1 MRFSPYKVQ
10 TAQAEAYATKFQTE
24 DISQKIESS
33 MRVAIL
39 TISDSVSRGTH
50 KDASGPDLR
59 ARCERLSWDVVS
71 TEILPDDPWTIRD
84 RLMSLADTNT
94 ADLIL
99 TTGGTGIGPRD
110 STPEATMEACH
121 KLLPGISE
129 LMREEGRKKTPRAA
143 LSRAVAGV
151 RGRTLIVNL
160 PGSPRGAVESF
171 DAIADL
177 LPHAIQVL
185 GGARHD

>member
-1 MRFSPYKVQ
+1 
-10 TAQAEAYATKFQTE
+10 
-24 DISQKIESS
+24 

-50 KDASGPDLR
+50 KDASGPGLR
-59 ARCERLSWDVVS
+59 ERCAELGWEVALEVV
-71 TEILPDDPWTIRD
+71 LPDEPDAIRD
-84 RLMSLADTNT
+84 RLMFLADSGA

-110 STPEATMEACH
+110 STPEATMEACQ
-121 KLLPGISE
+121 KLLPGLAE
-129 LMREEGRKKTPRAA
+129 LMRDEGRKKTPRAV

-151 RGRTLIVNL
+151 RARTIIVNL
-160 PGSPRGAVESF
+160 PGSPRGAVESL

-177 LPHAIQVL
+177 LPHALQVL

>member
-1 MRFSPYKVQ
+1 
-10 TAQAEAYATKFQTE
+10 
-24 DISQKIESS
+24 

-50 KDASGPDLR
+50 NDASGPGLR
-59 ARCERLSWDVVS
+59 ERCAQIGWNVVV
-71 TEILPDDPWTIRD
+71 EAVLPDEPETIRD
-84 RLMSLADTNT
+84 RLIFLADSGA

-110 STPEATMEACH
+110 STPEATAEACH
-121 KLLPGISE
+121 KLVPGIAE
-129 LMREEGRKKTPRAA
+129 LMRDEGRKKTPRAV
-143 LSRAVAGV
+143 LSRAIAGV
-151 RGRTLIVNL
+151 RNGSMIVNL
-160 PGSPRGAVESF
+160 PGSPRGALESF

-177 LPHAIQVL
+177 VPHALQVL

>member
-1 MRFSPYKVQ
+1 
-10 TAQAEAYATKFQTE
+10 
-24 DISQKIESS
+24 

-39 TISDSVSRGTH
+39 TISDSVSRGTN
-50 KDASGPDLR
+50 KDASGPALR
-59 ARCERLSWDVVS
+59 ERCAERGWNIAA
-71 TEILPDDPWTIRD
+71 EIVLPDDPEAIRE
-84 RLMSLADTNT
+84 RLMFLADGGA

-110 STPEATMEACH
+110 STPEATAQACQ
-121 KLLPGISE
+121 KLLPGLAE
-129 LMREEGRKKTPRAA
+129 LMRDEGRKKTPRAV

-151 RGRTLIVNL
+151 REHTLIVNL
-160 PGSPRGAVESF
+160 PGSPRGAVESL

-177 LPHAIQVL
+177 IPHALEVL

>member
-1 MRFSPYKVQ
+1 
-10 TAQAEAYATKFQTE
+10 
-24 DISQKIESS
+24 

-39 TISDSVSRGTH
+39 TISDSVSSGKN
-50 KDASGPDLR
+50 KDASGPALR
-59 ARCERLSWDVVS
+59 ERCSQLGWEAVS
-71 TEILPDDPWTIRD
+71 DAVLPDEPAAIRD
-84 RLMSLADTNT
+84 RLISLADGGV

-110 STPEATMEACH
+110 STPEATVQACG

-129 LMREEGRKKTPRAA
+129 LMREEGRKKTRRAV

-151 RGRTLIVNL
+151 RGRCLIVNL
-160 PGSPRGAVESF
+160 PGSPRGALESL

-177 LPHAIQVL
+177 LPHALQVL

>member
-1 MRFSPYKVQ
+1 
-10 TAQAEAYATKFQTE
+10 
-24 DISQKIESS
+24 

-59 ARCERLSWDVVS
+59 ARCVQLNWEVVS
-71 TEILPDDPWTIRD
+71 TEVFPDDTAAIRD
-84 RLMSLADTNT
+84 RLVTLADSGA

-110 STPEATMEACH
+110 STPEATTEACH
-121 KLLPGISE
+121 KLLPGIAE
-129 LMREEGRKKTPRAA
+129 LMREEGRKKTPRAV

-151 RGRTLIVNL
+151 RGRTIVVNL
-160 PGSPRGAVESF
+160 PGSPTGAMESF

-177 LPHAIQVL
+177 LPHALQVL

>member
-1 MRFSPYKVQ
+1 MR
-10 TAQAEAYATKFQTE
+10 
-24 DISQKIESS
+24 I
-33 MRVAIL
+33 AIL

-50 KDASGPDLR
+50 KDASGPHLR
-59 ARCERLSWDVVS
+59 ERCAQLGWETVAEAV
-71 TEILPDDPWTIRD
+71 LPDEPLAIRD
-84 RLMSLADTNT
+84 RLISLADSGA

-110 STPEATMEACH
+110 STPEATVEACQ

-129 LMREEGRKKTPRAA
+129 LMREEGRKKTPRAV

-151 RGRTLIVNL
+151 RERTLIVNL
-160 PGSPRGAVESF
+160 PGSPRGAVESL

-177 LPHAIQVL
+177 LPHALQVL

>member
-1 MRFSPYKVQ
+1 
-10 TAQAEAYATKFQTE
+10 
-24 DISQKIESS
+24 

-50 KDASGPDLR
+50 RDASGPGVR
-59 ARCERLSWDVVS
+59 ERCTQLGWDVVS
-71 TEILPDDPWTIRD
+71 ENVLPDEPAAIRD
-84 RLMSLADTNT
+84 RLVSLADSGA

-110 STPEATMEACH
+110 STPEATTEACQ

-129 LMREEGRKKTPRAA
+129 LMRDEGRKKTPRAV

-151 RGRTLIVNL
+151 RGRVLIVNL
-160 PGSPRGAVESF
+160 PGSPRGALESL
-171 DAIADL
+171 DAVADL
-177 LPHAIQVL
+177 LPHALQVL

>member
-1 MRFSPYKVQ
+1 
-10 TAQAEAYATKFQTE
+10 
-24 DISQKIESS
+24 

-39 TISDSVSRGTH
+39 TISDSVSRGAH
-50 KDASGPDLR
+50 KDASGPNLR
-59 ARCERLSWDVVS
+59 ERCAQLGWEVVSEGVLPDEPAAIRERLV
-71 TEILPDDPWTIRD
+71 
-84 RLMSLADTNT
+84 SLADSGV

-110 STPEATMEACH
+110 STPEATTEACQ

-129 LMREEGRKKTPRAA
+129 LMRDEGRKKTPRAV

-151 RGRTLIVNL
+151 RGRVLIVNL
-160 PGSPRGAVESF
+160 PGSPRGAVESL
-171 DAIADL
+171 DAVADL
-177 LPHAIQVL
+177 LPHALQVL

>member
-1 MRFSPYKVQ
+1 
-10 TAQAEAYATKFQTE
+10 
-24 DISQKIESS
+24 

-50 KDASGPDLR
+50 KDASGPALR
-59 ARCERLSWDVVS
+59 ERCAQLGWKVVYEVVLADNPSAIRERLS
-71 TEILPDDPWTIRD
+71 
-84 RLMSLADTNT
+84 SLADGGT
-94 ADLIL
+94 ADLLL

-110 STPEATMEACH
+110 TTPEATTGVCQ
-121 KLLPGISE
+121 KLLPGIAE
-129 LMREEGRKKTPRAA
+129 LMRNEGRKKTPRAA

-151 RGRTLIVNL
+151 RGRVMIVNL
-160 PGSPRGAVESF
+160 PGSPHGAVESL

-177 LPHAIQVL
+177 LPHALEVL

>member
-1 MRFSPYKVQ
+1 MGHPNQ
-10 TAQAEAYATKFQTE
+10 
-24 DISQKIESS
+24 IP

-50 KDASGPDLR
+50 RDSSGPNLR
-59 ARCERLSWDVVS
+59 ARCGELGWEVVA
-71 TEILPDDPWTIRD
+71 EVVLPDEPLEIRD
-84 RLMSLADTNT
+84 RLAALADAGA

-110 STPEATMEACH
+110 STPEATTLACQ
-121 KLLPGISE
+121 KLLPGLAE
-129 LMREEGRKKTPRAA
+129 LMRDEGRKKTLRAV

-160 PGSPRGAVESF
+160 PGSPRGAVESL
-171 DAIADL
+171 DAVADL
-177 LPHAIQVL
+177 LPHALQVL